1 MADVAQ
7 SQNLRPDLS
16 VTDIAYQILKD
27 RREPIKFRELV
38 ERVAMAK
45 GSKPGADMAK
55 VMARIHTEI
64 SLDNRFLSQAKG
76 MCGLRE
82 WIQKPPS
89 YKVLEVPTGER
100 PKPGERLRKELIT
113 IDEDFNPEEE
123 IVDEEPIAEPED
135 PEGR

>member
-82 WIQKPPS
+82 WTQKPPS
-89 YKVLEVPTGER
+89 YKVLEVPAGER